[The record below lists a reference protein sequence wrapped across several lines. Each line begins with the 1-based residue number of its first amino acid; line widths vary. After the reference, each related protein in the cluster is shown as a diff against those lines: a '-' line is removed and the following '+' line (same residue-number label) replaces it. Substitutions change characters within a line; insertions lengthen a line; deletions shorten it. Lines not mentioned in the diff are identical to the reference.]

1 MYKSRFQELCHHK
14 LWGLPNY
21 TSTRD
26 GPDHNP
32 RFKASVLINGV
43 SFDTPDFCKSSK
55 EAQNEAAKLAYHH
68 FASSDPLY
76 RPKIILRDS
85 PPSPLSSSP
94 GVVVLPQQ
102 NQEQRKSVKDGC
114 VAGSSRA
121 QSQPNHELKSNS
133 VKGGEVSGIKDD
145 LQYLHKSQLQIYAQ
159 KRNLS
164 LPIYSCVREGPPHNT
179 HFKAIV
185 AVDGQTFERPE
196 FFRTLKEAE
205 HAASRVALTSLMRD
219 GNSILEARNLI
230 PLLQLNLLLT
240 WFFEESGFYKN
251 FLQEFLRKEGLPL
264 PTYKTKSCGSPHL
277 PTFQSTVEVGADVF
291 EGIAARTKKQ
301 AEMNAAKVA
310 YSHLKEYKSNGSMS
324 SQAKDVVRCNSSNSI
339 PSLNMELQLNVKSE
353 GPLSTSSEEHKKA
366 QKGSYVDA
374 NLSKPVVD
382 EGQFRSHPSV
392 ASSFKPGITSTM
404 RSKESDEIYARLHD
418 PLPSSLSSTGDY
430 ASSSLSPDD
439 IEQSSLSSVDDNEPS
454 LRTMVSQFAD
464 LSTAA
469 SNMTAMFPTEMRSS
483 LLCNRVRVY
492 PRKPDMVFPEG
503 VTVMPISDDQWA
515 AVSLDIPS
523 QQVTT

>member
-1 MYKSRFQELCHHK
+1 MYKSRLQELCHHK

-32 RFKASVLINGV
+32 RFKASVLISGV

-85 PPSPLSSSP
+85 PPSPSLSSSP
-94 GVVVLPQQ
+94 ASSTTSNEVNANTTREVALPLPQQ

-114 VAGSSRA
+114 VVGSSRA

-133 VKGGEVSGIKDD
+133 VKGGEVSGTKDD

-185 AVDGQTFERPE
+185 TVDGQTFESPE

-219 GNSILEARNLI
+219 GNSSLED
-230 PLLQLNLLLT
+230 
-240 WFFEESGFYKN
+240 ESGFYKN

-264 PTYKTKSCGSPHL
+264 PTYKTKSCGSLHL
-277 PTFQSTVEVGADVF
+277 PTFQSTVEVGIDVF

-310 YSHLKEYKSNGSMS
+310 YSHLKEYKSNGSTS
-324 SQAKDVVRCNSSNSI
+324 SQAKEALRCISSNSI
-339 PSLNMELQLNVKSE
+339 SSLNLELQLNVESE

-366 QKGSYVDA
+366 QKGSCEDA

-382 EGQFRSHPSV
+382 ERHCRGHPSV
-392 ASSFKPGITSTM
+392 ASSFKPGITSTV
-404 RSKESDEIYARLHD
+404 RSKESDEIYARLRD
-418 PLPSSLSSTGDY
+418 PLPSYLSY
-430 ASSSLSPDD
+430 ASSSFSPDD
-439 IEQSSLSSVDDNEPS
+439 NEQSSLSSVDDIEPS
-454 LRTMVSQFAD
+454 LPTMVSQFAD
-464 LSTAA
+464 LSTGA
-469 SNMTAMFPTEMRSS
+469 SNMSTMFPTEMRSS

-503 VTVMPISDDQWA
+503 VTVMPISDDQWV

-523 QQVTT
+523 QQVST

>member
-1 MYKSRFQELCHHK
+1 MYKSRLQELCHHK

-76 RPKIILRDS
+76 RPKIIHRDS

-94 GVVVLPQQ
+94 ASSTTSNEVNANATREVVLPLPKQ

-185 AVDGQTFERPE
+185 TVDGQTFEGPE

-205 HAASRVALTSLMRD
+205 HAASR
-219 GNSILEARNLI
+219 
-230 PLLQLNLLLT
+230 
-240 WFFEESGFYKN
+240 EESGFYKN

-264 PTYKTKSCGSPHL
+264 PTYKTKSCGSSHL
-277 PTFQSTVEVGADVF
+277 PTFQSTVEVGTDVF
-291 EGIAARTKKQ
+291 EGVAARTKKQ

-310 YSHLKEYKSNGSMS
+310 YSHLKEYKLNGSTS
-324 SQAKDVVRCNSSNSI
+324 SQAKDALRRNSSNSTS
-339 PSLNMELQLNVKSE
+339 SLNLELQLNVKSE
-353 GPLSTSSEEHKKA
+353 GPLSSSEDHEKA
-366 QKGSYVDA
+366 QKGSCEDA
-374 NLSKPVVD
+374 NLSKPVVH
-382 EGQFRSHPSV
+382 EGQFRNHPSV

-404 RSKESDEIYARLHD
+404 RSKESDEIYARLRD

-439 IEQSSLSSVDDNEPS
+439 IEQSSLSSADDNEPP

-464 LSTAA
+464 LSTGA
-469 SNMTAMFPTEMRSS
+469 SNASTMFPTEMRSS

-503 VTVMPISDDQWA
+503 VTVMPISDDQWV

-523 QQVTT
+523 QQVST

>member
-1 MYKSRFQELCHHK
+1 MYKSRLQELCHHK

-85 PPSPLSSSP
+85 PTSPLSSSP
-94 GVVVLPQQ
+94 ASSTTSNGVKSNASREVVLPQQ

-114 VAGSSRA
+114 VVGSSRA

-133 VKGGEVSGIKDD
+133 VKGGEVSAIKDD

-185 AVDGQTFERPE
+185 TVDGQTFESPE

-219 GNSILEARNLI
+219 GNSILE
-230 PLLQLNLLLT
+230 
-240 WFFEESGFYKN
+240 EESGFYKN

-277 PTFQSTVEVGADVF
+277 PTFQSTVEVGTDVF

-310 YSHLKEYKSNGSMS
+310 YSHLKEYKLNGSTS
-324 SQAKDVVRCNSSNSI
+324 SQAKDAFRCNSSNSI
-339 PSLNMELQLNVKSE
+339 PSLNLELQLNVKSE
-353 GPLSTSSEEHKKA
+353 GPLSTSSEEHKIA
-366 QKGSYVDA
+366 QKGSCEDA

-382 EGQFRSHPSV
+382 EGQFRNHPSV
-392 ASSFKPGITSTM
+392 ASSFKP
-404 RSKESDEIYARLHD
+404 
-418 PLPSSLSSTGDY
+418 
-430 ASSSLSPDD
+430 
-439 IEQSSLSSVDDNEPS
+439 DDNEPS
-454 LRTMVSQFAD
+454 LCTMVSQFAD

-469 SNMTAMFPTEMRSS
+469 SNMSTMFPTEMRSS

-503 VTVMPISDDQWA
+503 VTVMPISDDQWV

>member
-1 MYKSRFQELCHHK
+1 MAYLLIHLIFVNLPKK
-14 LWGLPNY
+14 LKMKLLNL
-21 TSTRD
+21 
-26 GPDHNP
+26 
-32 RFKASVLINGV
+32 LI
-43 SFDTPDFCKSSK
+43 
-55 EAQNEAAKLAYHH
+55 
-68 FASSDPLY
+68 
-76 RPKIILRDS
+76 IILLLPILFIALKSYSEILLLLRCLPHLLLQLQAMGS
-85 PPSPLSSSP
+85 ILMLL

-219 GNSILEARNLI
+219 GNSILE
-230 PLLQLNLLLT
+230 
-240 WFFEESGFYKN
+240 EESGFYKN

>member
-1 MYKSRFQELCHHK
+1 MYKSRLQELCHHK

-21 TSTRD
+21 ASTRD

-94 GVVVLPQQ
+94 ASSTTSNEVNATREVALPLQQ
-102 NQEQRKSVKDGC
+102 NQEQRKSVKDGS
-114 VAGSSRA
+114 VVGSSRA

-179 HFKAIV
+179 YFKAIV
-185 AVDGQTFERPE
+185 TVDGQTFESPE

-219 GNSILEARNLI
+219 GNSSLED
-230 PLLQLNLLLT
+230 
-240 WFFEESGFYKN
+240 ESGFYKN

-277 PTFQSTVEVGADVF
+277 PTFQSTVEVGTDVF

-310 YSHLKEYKSNGSMS
+310 YSHLKEYKSNGSTS
-324 SQAKDVVRCNSSNSI
+324 SQAKEALRCNSSNSI
-339 PSLNMELQLNVKSE
+339 SSLNLELQLNVESE
-353 GPLSTSSEEHKKA
+353 GPLSASSEEHKKA
-366 QKGSYVDA
+366 QKGSCEDA
-374 NLSKPVVD
+374 NLSKPVVH
-382 EGQFRSHPSV
+382 EGQFRNHPSV
-392 ASSFKPGITSTM
+392 ASSFKPG
-404 RSKESDEIYARLHD
+404 
-418 PLPSSLSSTGDY
+418 DY
-430 ASSSLSPDD
+430 ASSSVSPDD
-439 IEQSSLSSVDDNEPS
+439 NEQSSPSSVDDIEPS
-454 LRTMVSQFAD
+454 LPTMVSQFAD
-464 LSTAA
+464 LSTGA
-469 SNMTAMFPTEMRSS
+469 SNMIAMFPTEMRSS

-503 VTVMPISDDQWA
+503 VTVMPISDDQWV